1 MHSLKRLL
9 AGCVVAV
16 SLFCATGCQ
25 FWPHTLQ
32 PSQLW
37 KLNRSPAPRH
47 DPHFSVSD
55 PIPEHRTETTD
66 FRDALP
72 GE

>member
-9 AGCVVAV
+9 TGGVMAV
-16 SLFCATGCQ
+16 SICCATGCQ

-37 KLNRSPAPRH
+37 KLNRSPAPRY

-55 PIPEHRTETTD
+55 PIPERQTETMD
-66 FRDALP
+66 FEGLLLA
-72 GE
+72 E